1 MHIWFSSPFLTQ
13 NLKPVDKSSTGFFCY
28 VHVTLGKLLGNLR
41 MGTGCLEN
49 RHGIGELELS
59 APAPHLLGGEGSVIT
74 GAQSPASDLI
84 SCAWVMKP
92 P

>member
-49 RHGIGELELS
+49 QSWDWRVGTFSPRSPPPGR
-59 APAPHLLGGEGSVIT
+59 GGVGYHWSSVT
-74 GAQSPASDLI
+74 SQ
-84 SCAWVMKP
+84 
-92 P
+92 